1 MAFINNTI
9 SDSAKRALS
18 GFRIGSSGN
27 LERKKTQ
34 GPVQPTPPP
43 AQQTGAQVQP
53 QQPTQS
59 RAGLLESAMSQAK
72 NIQSGINNLRA
83 SEQKSTALQTPTAP
97 SPQKGLV
104 PPPSYGSLLTDLR
117 GAANPTDQQKGLVT
131 DIQSTAMGNQAI
143 GQDARDTSRMYGS
156 EIERI
161 GGLGAGAQ
169 AGALSKGTSVVGA
182 GNAAIASQSASSRM
196 NALANANQAQ
206 LLGIDKQLTA
216 QNQTVTGLDTALSGA
231 NTQQA
236 NLLSGLGTAGGFAQP
251 VQIAPGSTLAS
262 PVSGESVAG
271 GLGGYVNYQ
280 TAEQVMGLISQYPDA
295 GYSYDQSLT
304 PQQNLQQA
312 QAAIQAS
319 PTYQKGTYGV
329 PGQNTIAGAQ
339 QVQTAQ
345 QGFNQSS
352 IDYNNLYAS
361 FANADSLAD
370 NALSIMAQ
378 AGINPTDVRY
388 ANQTI
393 GKVKRQLSSVQQQKF
408 DTALQEARNAFGG
421 IVASYGGSTPTDIGS
436 AYNTLLSPDASFG
449 AVTAAIEQLKEAGR
463 TRLEAEYQKVST
475 YYSQL
480 PGQQGGGGQQ
490 QGTGAQSSG
499 SSFAEQW

>member
-1 MAFINNTI
+1 MFINNTV

-18 GFRIGSSGN
+18 PFRIGGTGQ
-27 LERKKTQ
+27 LERKQKPQ
-34 GPVQPTPPP
+34 PASPQVAAPQQQAPVQSAPQTSGLVAP
-43 AQQTGAQVQP
+43 AP
-53 QQPTQS
+53 Q
-59 RAGLLESAMSQAK
+59 
-72 NIQSGINNLRA
+72 
-83 SEQKSTALQTPTAP
+83 STAHALQTPPAPKVQTTASAP
-97 SPQKGLV
+97 APKPLF
-104 PPPSYGSLLTDLR
+104 PDI
-117 GAANPTDQQKGLVT
+117 VT
-131 DIQSTAMGNQAI
+131 S
-143 GQDARDTSRMYGS
+143 
-156 EIERI
+156 
-161 GGLGAGAQ
+161 
-169 AGALSKGTSVVGA
+169 
-182 GNAAIASQSASSRM
+182 
-196 NALANANQAQ
+196 
-206 LLGIDKQLTA
+206 
-216 QNQTVTGLDTALSGA
+216 LSGRA
-231 NTQQA
+231 TQPSTMTTSGMKAYDDAVKYQRDLKENISQQRADIYSDPVSARVMQGREAAVQQA
-236 NLLSGLGTAGGFAQP
+236 NLEKLTAAQEAVNQQQQQIGFGQAQQTLEQSALQQAGSLAQP
-251 VQIAPGSTLAS
+251 VQVAPGSTLVS
-262 PVSGESVAG
+262 PTGGEQVAG

-295 GYSYDQSLT
+295 GYAYNPSLT
-304 PQQNLQQA
+304 PQQNLQNA

-329 PGQNTIAGAQ
+329 PGQNTIAGAA

-345 QGFNQSS
+345 QGFNQAT

-361 FANADSLAD
+361 FTNADALAD
-370 NALSIMAQ
+370 NALNIMAQ

-449 AVTAAIEQLKEAGR
+449 AVAAAIEQLKEAGR

-480 PGQQGGGGQQ
+480 PGQQNVGIGGQASSAPA
-490 QGTGAQSSG
+490 GTITWDSI
-499 SSFAEQW
+499 

>member
-1 MAFINNTI
+1 MFINNTV

-34 GPVQPTPPP
+34 GPVQPTSAPV
-43 AQQTGAQVQP
+43 QQTSAQVQAP
-53 QQPTQS
+53 QQTQS

-83 SEQKSTALQTPTAP
+83 SEQKASAPTTPTTT
-97 SPQKGLV
+97 KGLV
-104 PPPSYGSLLTDLR
+104 PPPSYGGLLTDLR
-117 GAANPTDQQKGLVT
+117 SAANPTDQQKGLVT
-131 DIQSTAMGNQAI
+131 DIRSTAMGNQAI
-143 GQDARDTSRMYGS
+143 GQDARDTSRMYGD
-156 EIERI
+156 EIARI

-182 GNAAIASQSASSRM
+182 GNAAIASQSASARM

-206 LLGIDKQLTA
+206 LMGIDKQLTA

-231 NTQQA
+231 NTQQT

-251 VQIAPGSTLAS
+251 VQIAPGSTLSS
-262 PVSGESVAG
+262 PVTGEQVAG

-295 GYSYDQSLT
+295 GYAYNPSLT
-304 PQQNLQQA
+304 PQQNLQNA

-329 PGQNTIAGAQ
+329 PGQNTIAGAA

-345 QGFNQSS
+345 QGFNQAT

-370 NALSIMAQ
+370 NALNIMAT
-378 AGINPTDVRY
+378 AGINPTDVRF
-388 ANQTI
+388 ANKKI
-393 GKVKRQLSSVQQQKF
+393 GEVKRQLSSVQQQKF

-436 AYNTLLSPDASFG
+436 AYNTLLNPDASFG
-449 AVTAAIEQLKEAGR
+449 AVAAAIEQLKEAGR

-480 PGQQGGGGQQ
+480 PGQQNVGTQTGGS
-490 QGTGAQSSG
+490 TG